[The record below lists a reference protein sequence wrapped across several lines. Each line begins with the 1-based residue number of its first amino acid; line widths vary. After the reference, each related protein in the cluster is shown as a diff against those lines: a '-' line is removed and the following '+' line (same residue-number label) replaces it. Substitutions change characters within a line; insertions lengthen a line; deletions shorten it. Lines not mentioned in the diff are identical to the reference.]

1 MNANPRRRAHLLLIA
16 ALSLVV
22 LAPSILAQRRAAAP
36 RKPTTTKPPPAQP
49 TPVKVEPAQTTEGVR
64 RAMIRWRGRAG
75 VERYRLQVAR
85 DRDFRDIVFD
95 RAVIGFEYQ
104 VELPTGDNFFWRVA
118 PAAQEAAE
126 YSTPEAVVLTNNAG
140 AGASLMLRSPTDI
153 GWQAFTGEVLR
164 PQPAPL
170 RGASAT
176 DVVAVNADGSI
187 FALDGVNGSAL
198 WTARYKPNARRDDPP
213 VRPTNVFTPIVV
225 RLTDNDKA
233 NVVVAYDGGI
243 RALEGESGRELWRM
257 PLPGAALSGAV
268 SDLDNDKVAAEL
280 AVVTDEPALYFIDA
294 RNGHGISKE
303 KLDSAL
309 VGGPIPYL
317 YGAERGVAVT
327 LASGMLDVRR
337 VDGSRYR
344 AVKFDVPFTTPPL
357 VFIGPNGAII
367 VIGTEHGLLYL
378 NGEDLKPLG
387 KITTPDDGP
396 RGRLAAADLD
406 HDGTPEIV
414 AVMKSGKIVVIG
426 VAGRIT
432 WSAAGAGDAYSSSFV
447 DLNGDGVLDVIV
459 PSEHAFAAGYNGRDG
474 TLLWQVDEPK
484 GSQTA
489 YAGGGAL
496 RSLTIIGTGA
506 ARPLVVSGDL
516 AHAGVR
522 AVGLPDAAVK
532 VAAQ

>member
-1 MNANPRRRAHLLLIA
+1 LLLA
-16 ALSLVV
+16 ALSFAM
-22 LAPSILAQRRAAAP
+22 LAPSMLAQRRPSAP
-36 RKPTTTKPPPAQP
+36 RKPTPTKSPPAQP

-64 RAMIRWRGRAG
+64 RALVRWRGRAG

-85 DRDFRDIVFD
+85 DREFRDIVFD

-104 VELPTGDNFFWRVA
+104 VELPPGDNFFWRVA

-126 YSTPEAVVLTNNAG
+126 YSTPEPVVLNGSTS
-140 AGASLMLRSPTDI
+140 ASVGGLLLRSPTDI

-176 DVVAVNADGSI
+176 DVVAVNAEGTI

-213 VRPTNVFTPIVV
+213 VRPSNVFTPIVV
-225 RLTDNDKA
+225 RPTENDKA

-257 PLPGAALSGAV
+257 PLPGAAQSGV
-268 SDLDNDKVAAEL
+268 VTDLDNDKVWAEL
-280 AVVTDEPALYFIDA
+280 AVVTDEPALHFIDA
-294 RNGHGISKE
+294 RNGHSISKE
-303 KLDSAL
+303 KLDGAL

-317 YGAERGVAVT
+317 NGAERGVALT
-327 LASGMLDVRR
+327 LAGGMLDVRR
-337 VDGSRYR
+337 LDGSRYR

-357 VFIGPNGAII
+357 VFIGPNGAVV

-378 NGEDLKPLG
+378 NGEELKPLG
-387 KITTPDDGP
+387 KVTTPDDGP
-396 RGRLAAADLD
+396 RGRLTAADLD

-414 AVMKSGKIVVIG
+414 AVMKSGKLVVVG
-426 VAGRIT
+426 AAGRISWT
-432 WSAAGAGDAYSSSFV
+432 AAGAGDAYSSSFI

-484 GSQTA
+484 GSQA
-489 YAGGGAL
+489 ASANGGAL
-496 RSLTIIGTGA
+496 RSLTIIGSSA